1 MSTGVIGGTGMIG
14 SNIVGQL
21 AGGGEEVRILTRT
34 PPARMAEGVTH
45 ARIDLATGEG
55 LEAGLEG
62 VDTLIDAGNTC
73 KSPEDTLVEGTRRIL
88 ETCANQGV
96 GHYVGIS
103 IVGCEKVDMG
113 YYKAKTAQEAVIR
126 SSPVGWSLLRATQFH
141 ELIEAVFRGAANRG
155 VTPRSS
161 IPLQTVAASEAA
173 RSMVALSASTPT
185 DSTTELTGPEVLT
198 VTEMGKIWRRVMG
211 RKTVPLPL
219 PTMGKAMKALRHGAL
234 TDPKVEGSGPTFEQW
249 LNLGPANQ

>member
-1 MSTGVIGGTGMIG
+1 MTTGVIGGTGMIG

-34 PPARMAEGVTH
+34 PPARMAEGVSH

-55 LEAGLEG
+55 LEAALDG
-62 VDTLIDAGNTC
+62 VDTLIDAGNTR

-88 ETCANQGV
+88 DVCANQGV

-141 ELIEAVFRGAANRG
+141 ELIESVLRGAAKRG

-173 RSMVALSASTPT
+173 RSMVNISGSAPLNAAI
-185 DSTTELTGPEVLT
+185 ELTGPEVLT
-198 VTEMGKIWRRVMG
+198 VTEMAKIWRRAKG
-211 RKTVPLPL
+211 RRAIPLPL
-219 PTMGKAMKALRHGAL
+219 PTMGRAMKALRQGAL
-234 TDPKVEGSGPTFEQW
+234 TDPAVEGSGPTFEQW